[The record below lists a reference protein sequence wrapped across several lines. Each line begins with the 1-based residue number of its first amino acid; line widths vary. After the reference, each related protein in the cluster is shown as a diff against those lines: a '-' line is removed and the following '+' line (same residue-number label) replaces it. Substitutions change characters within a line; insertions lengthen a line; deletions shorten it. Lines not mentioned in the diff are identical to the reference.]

1 MSKWI
6 KGTQENSRMTEGRKE
21 KEKEKE
27 MLKIGGLS
35 YCSIFEY
42 FVVLSFN
49 VVTKKPFQSSSGYQ
63 KQREYGTSVFS
74 NIKNEKWIEIDRGKF
89 KLNIDI

>member
-1 MSKWI
+1 
-6 KGTQENSRMTEGRKE
+6 MTEGRKE

-27 MLKIGGLS
+27 TLKIGGLS

-49 VVTKKPFQSSSGYQ
+49 VVTKKPFQSSSGCQ
-63 KQREYGTSVFS
+63 EQREYGTSVVS
-74 NIKNEKWIEIDRGKF
+74 NIKSEKQIGIDKGKF
-89 KLNIDI
+89 KLDIDIQLIV